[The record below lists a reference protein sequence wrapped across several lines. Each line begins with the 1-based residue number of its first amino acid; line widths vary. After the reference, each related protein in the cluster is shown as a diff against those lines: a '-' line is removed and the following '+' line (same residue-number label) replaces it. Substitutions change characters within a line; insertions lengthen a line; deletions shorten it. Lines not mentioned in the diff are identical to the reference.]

1 MDGHHAAILCQSAL
15 QTCIR
20 SREMVRNL
28 HWHTKMQWNE
38 HNIAMLPW
46 RCHLQGQCSW
56 IPFFLL
62 GRYFI
67 LFKYEI
73 IMENRFRNFLRE
85 DPSTNSRPLCFFLQ
99 APNPFPHPL
108 PRPPFSPP
116 PPPQLKWNRLH
127 HPWLATV
134 DTKKPRFIINCKVN
148 S

>member
-56 IPFFLL
+56 IPFF
-62 GRYFI
+62 YWDDI

-73 IMENRFRNFLRE
+73 IMENRFRNFFEGGPFDKLASLVFFFTSPQPPSSSP
-85 DPSTNSRPLCFFLQ
+85 PSTLL
-99 APNPFPHPL
+99 FP
-108 PRPPFSPP
+108 SPS
-116 PPPQLKWNRLH
+116 PPQLKWNRFH

>member
-56 IPFFLL
+56 IPFF
-62 GRYFI
+62 YWDDI
-67 LFKYEI
+67 LFCFNMRSLWRIDFEI
-73 IMENRFRNFLRE
+73 FWGRTLWQTRVPCVFFYKPPTPFLT
-85 DPSTNSRPLCFFLQ
+85 PSLDSL
-99 APNPFPHPL
+99 FP
-108 PRPPFSPP
+108 SP
-116 PPPQLKWNRLH
+116 PPPQLKWNRFH

-134 DTKKPRFIINCKVN
+134 DTKKPRFIINCKL